1 MHGYIATRKLNSLER
16 ILEKNLMASL
26 SSQNVGVKAD
36 KLELTQ
42 QFVLF
47 RY

>member
-1 MHGYIATRKLNSLER
+1 MYGYIATSKLNSLER
-16 ILEKNLMASL
+16 ILEKNLMGSL

-36 KLELTQ
+36 KLEFTQ